1 MEVYADGNSI
11 PNKPHSEK
19 DYIHAKN
26 ERMKKKNINLKHL
39 TNYLIQLFYK
49 TGQKYTCT
57 QTKIGK
63 LLSIISFNYA
73 RKGELLFE
81 EAIYKYNECG
91 TAINELKL
99 LVPDREI
106 YIQSSYADSQHII
119 EEQFK
124 DELFDPFDDSLKKYA
139 ETGDVSADLKIVI
152 EDVFRK
158 FGAFSPRD
166 IGQLINVVVECDG
179 VTNLDGSI
187 NLDRISKIDKSYF
200 KQSNILVDYLFDI

>member
-1 MEVYADGNSI
+1 MEVYADGDSNPI
-11 PNKPHSEK
+11 ELHSEK
-19 DYIHAKN
+19 NHIHTKN
-26 ERMKKKNINLKHL
+26 EVMKKKNINLKYL
-39 TNYLIQLFYK
+39 TNYLIQMFYK

-63 LLSIISFNYA
+63 LISIISFAYA
-73 RKGELLFE
+73 RNGEILFE

-99 LVPDREI
+99 LVPDRDI
-106 YIQSSYADSQHII
+106 YIQSSYIDGQHII
-119 EEQFK
+119 DEPFK
-124 DELFDPFDDSLKKYA
+124 DELFDPLDDSLKKYA
-139 ETGDVSADLKIVI
+139 EIGEISVDLKIVI

-187 NLDRISKIDKSYF
+187 NLDKISKIDKSYF
-200 KQSNILVDYLFDI
+200 KQTNILVDYLFNI